1 MVKRVGLPQEAGS
14 LWFLDQ
20 GHGSPVPVECSPS
33 LPVAAVLLL
42 ELLALEP
49 ADASAPVA
57 AGPGEDGR
65 GGWKHC
71 GPQLALGLVLH
82 WLHHVHWVIYL
93 L

>member
-1 MVKRVGLPQEAGS
+1 MPVG
-14 LWFLDQ
+14 
-20 GHGSPVPVECSPS
+20 CSPS

-57 AGPGEDGR
+57 AGPVRMAEV
-65 GGWKHC
+65 GGDIVGHS
-71 GPQLALGLVLH
+71 
-82 WLHHVHWVIYL
+82 L